1 MSRRMIDI
9 ARREMLALSLGAAA
23 APAFAAQT
31 TPSPLAIPRWPPAE
45 AIALWPGLPPGA
57 GATMP
62 RLAPEITGRPGE
74 YRDIWMRGTSRPD
87 LGIFRAP
94 RPDGRAVLVIPGG
107 GYSFVSLRGE
117 GIDVAR
123 ALNARGITCF
133 VLNYRLPAEGW
144 ADRAN
149 VPLQDAQRAMRL
161 IRAEARRF
169 AIDPAKLGVLGFSA
183 GGHLAASLT
192 ALHAT
197 EVYRSVD
204 LADRQSARPTFSG
217 LMYAVSNVDPGRS
230 HGGSRANLLGPNPD
244 RAMERRYAID
254 RRLTASTPPLFLVHA
269 EDDDVVPVL
278 NSLDMLAA
286 ARAAGIPVEAHILEK
301 GGHGFGTRLPR
312 TLPGSLWPELFDR
325 WVGGIL
331 TRSR

>member
-1 MSRRMIDI
+1 MTNF
-9 ARREMLALSLGAAA
+9 ARRDMLALSIGAAA
-23 APAFAAQT
+23 TPAFGAQS
-31 TPSPLAIPRWPPAE
+31 TPSPLAIPSWPPAE
-45 AIALWPGLPPGA
+45 TIALWPGPPPGA
-57 GATMP
+57 GSILP

-87 LGIFRAP
+87 LGVFRAP

-161 IRAEARRF
+161 IRSQARRF
-169 AIDPAKLGVLGFSA
+169 GVDSARLGVLGFSA

-192 ALHAT
+192 ALSAT
-197 EVYRSVD
+197 EVYRPID
-204 LADRQSARPTFSG
+204 AADRQSARPAFGG
-217 LMYAVSNVDPGRS
+217 LMYAVSNVDAGRS

-254 RRLTASTPPLFLVHA
+254 RRLVASTPPLFIVHA

-286 ARAAGIPVEAHILEK
+286 ARAAGIMVEAHIFQR

-312 TLPGSLWPELFDR
+312 TLPGSLWPDLFDR
-325 WVGGIL
+325 WVGGIVA
-331 TRSR
+331 RG